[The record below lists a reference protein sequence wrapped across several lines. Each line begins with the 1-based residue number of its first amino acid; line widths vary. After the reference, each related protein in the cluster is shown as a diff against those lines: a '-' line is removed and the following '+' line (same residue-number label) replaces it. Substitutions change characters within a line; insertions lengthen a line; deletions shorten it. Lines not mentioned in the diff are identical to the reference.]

1 VRRGPCERG
10 SPVGDGQER
19 LVREETGSVRI
30 LAYRGEAVTFLQ
42 FNVEGDLE
50 DLRDFPGI
58 EDKKTQ
64 IIVNKLLGGSPKTHS
79 TLIFAL

>member
-1 VRRGPCERG
+1 
-10 SPVGDGQER
+10 
-19 LVREETGSVRI
+19 
-30 LAYRGEAVTFLQ
+30 VTFLQ